1 MKSKKIISGLLAL
14 TFVLG
19 GAAIP
24 GTVVDNSVVASAAE
38 VLTYGDYEYTING
51 GTAEITKYTGTDEV
65 VEIPGEING
74 AAVTSI
80 GEKAF
85 VDCET
90 LFEVTIPDGV
100 VNLDSHAFHNC
111 YRLIKVS
118 MPDSVETLGRDVFS
132 YCRALKSVT
141 LSKNLKSLS
150 YRAFYGCNELADIQ
164 LPSAIKTIDDE
175 AFRSCSN
182 MENIDLPEGLE
193 SIGKDAF
200 RECAKLSAITIPD
213 SVTYLG
219 SFAFLNCSALADVKL
234 SVNLTEICI
243 STFQNCKSLESI
255 VIPEG
260 VTKLDYGAFYS
271 AENLKRISLPESLKT
286 ISLRCFSGCKKLE
299 ELTIPASVE
308 SIDKNAF
315 GTVNVINCYNGSV
328 AEKVALANGIN
339 IKVIDA
345 KDKTEYPDLKSAQ
358 FDSKYHQFRINWTK
372 VEGAQQYGIAVN
384 LAGKWKVQA
393 YTDAN
398 TTTFT
403 SPKLKSG
410 SKYDMA
416 ICAKVNGKWETTDF
430 TKRAFTI
437 AVK

>member
-14 TFVLG
+14 TFVFG
-19 GAAIP
+19 GTAIP
-24 GTVVDNSVVASAAE
+24 NAVVGNAVISASAADA
-38 VLTYGDYEYTING
+38 LTYGDYEYTINN

-74 AAVTSI
+74 VAVTSI
-80 GEKAF
+80 GKFAF
-85 VDCET
+85 QENNYIT
-90 LFEVTIPDGV
+90 KVTIPDGV
-100 VNLDSHAFHNC
+100 VNIGGTSF
-111 YRLIKVS
+111 
-118 MPDSVETLGRDVFS
+118 EG
-132 YCRALKSVT
+132 
-141 LSKNLKSLS
+141 
-150 YRAFYGCNELADIQ
+150 
-164 LPSAIKTIDDE
+164 
-175 AFRSCSN
+175 CSN

-234 SVNLTEICI
+234 SANLTEICI

-286 ISLRCFSGCKKLE
+286 ISLRCFRGCKKLE

-328 AEKVALANGIN
+328 AEKDALANGIN

-393 YTDAN
+393 YTDAK

-403 SPKLKSG
+403 SPKLKAG